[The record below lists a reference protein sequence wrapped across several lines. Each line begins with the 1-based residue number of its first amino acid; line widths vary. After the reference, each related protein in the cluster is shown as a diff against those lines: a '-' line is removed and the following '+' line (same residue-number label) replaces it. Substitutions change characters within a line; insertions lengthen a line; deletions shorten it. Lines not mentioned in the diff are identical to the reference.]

1 MANKMND
8 LDWARIDTVFLDMD
22 GTLMDLAFDNYFWHE
37 YVPLI
42 YSKYHKIEFE
52 EAKILLLAKYKSK
65 RGSLNW
71 YCTDYW
77 SQQLDLNIAELK
89 REIVDRV
96 VLFPLVTEFLMWL
109 RINNKRSVLLTNAHM
124 DSVRIKMEKTGIEN
138 LFDRIISSHHYGHAK
153 EADAFWPL
161 LAQDETHCPENTLL
175 IDDNIAVLQAADR
188 HGIQY
193 LLSVGQPDKSLPEQ
207 DTQHFVGI
215 NGFEEIVDKAELTGD
230 N

>member
-1 MANKMND
+1 MND
-8 LDWARIDTVFLDMD
+8 LDWARIETVFLDMD

-42 YSKYHKIEFE
+42 YSKKCKIEFDH
-52 EAKILLLAKYKSK
+52 AKTLLLGKYKSM

-77 SQQLDLNIAELK
+77 SEQLDLNIAELK
-89 REIVDRV
+89 RDVVDRI
-96 VLFPLVTEFLMWL
+96 VLFPLVREFLIWL
-109 RINNKRSVLLTNAHM
+109 KNNNKRSVLLTNAHM

-138 LFDRIISSHHYGHAK
+138 MFDRIISSHTYGYAK
-153 EADAFWPL
+153 EADAFWPV
-161 LAQDETHCPENTLL
+161 LAQDEGYSPANTLL

-215 NGFEEIVDKAELTGD
+215 SGFEEIVDENEL
-230 N
+230 NSLR

>member
-1 MANKMND
+1 M
-8 LDWARIDTVFLDMD
+8 
-22 GTLMDLAFDNYFWHE
+22 
-37 YVPLI
+37 
-42 YSKYHKIEFE
+42 
-52 EAKILLLAKYKSK
+52 

-77 SQQLDLNIAELK
+77 SEQLDLNIADLK
-89 REIVDRV
+89 REIVDRI
-96 VLFPLVTEFLMWL
+96 VLFPLVTEFLVWL
-109 RINNKRSVLLTNAHM
+109 NNNSKRSVLLTNAHM

-138 LFDRIISSHHYGHAK
+138 MFDRIISSHSYGHAK
-153 EADAFWPL
+153 EADAFWSI
-161 LAQDETHCPENTLL
+161 LAKDEAHSPENTLL

-215 NGFEEIVDKAELTGD
+215 CGFEEIVDEKELK
-230 N
+230 NQI